1 MIILK
6 TLNWSNLFS
15 YGADNTI
22 SLAEEAITQL
32 VGNNGCLLGNTVV
45 LSPDGKV
52 NFIEELV
59 RQHNLDVFKD
69 RKYSSWGYSD
79 NKVAENTI
87 TDFIHN
93 NEKEVF
99 CVQLDSGDKLNI
111 TANHQLLTYNR
122 GWVPLSSL
130 KIDDFI
136 LDVRQRPVDI
146 IPQEEVDEGYWQLI
160 GYLNTEGGLSNVAK
174 KITFTN
180 QDKNVAEHMRSLL
193 RAFNP
198 GVELVCT
205 DTVRDY
211 NYYINFSRSSQLKQE
226 FIKYVTQSPN
236 VVGYCTEKWFPD
248 EVIRLPEST
257 LNKLIAIYLD
267 TDGCI
272 TEHSHLSF
280 STSSKKQAQQLLFIL
295 RHRYGL
301 LTSIRT
307 KKTTHSDNFEISIT
321 RLDQV
326 HLLLK
331 KISPFIISYK
341 KERVLSTL
349 NRTSSSSSYTQD
361 LVPRSLLIDSLI
373 SNTTVSA
380 SCQKARNS
388 LKNTKHGITRK
399 NYELLRDN
407 GLVCSLENFDNIK
420 FLRIKNIT
428 SIGVHNVYD
437 LTTTSSNFIADGI
450 LVHNSGKSSVPLILE
465 EVLYNRN
472 SKGIKKGDVPNR
484 VLGTT
489 KYSANCIFSILNK
502 EYKLSI
508 ERSGATQK
516 VKLLENN
523 EDISSHTAT
532 ATFAQIE
539 ELLGIDGK
547 TFSQLVYQ
555 NSGSSLQ
562 FLTATDSNRK
572 KFLIDLLSLDRYIN
586 VFEKVKVAHK
596 AVSDTLIKLESK
608 ENTIRSWLATTG
620 KTQLKEMTFLD
631 VPVINSEKPNQLGML
646 QAQLAEI
653 KSINTRINSNNL
665 YRKKLESISAID
677 LVNNKIPIVTR
688 TLEEK
693 RTEVQLELK
702 QYAATI
708 KKYSG
713 LTSGACPTC
722 TQPIDT
728 EKIKSIVD
736 SAKDLSTKKRLDE
749 QTILAELA
757 LAEQHNIEVSV
768 HQALIKEFEQLSIL
782 IDNSLPLLALDND
795 NLVAN
800 IKELQGYISGINEEI
815 ARVTKSNNLA
825 ASNNAKV
832 SAIKDQLESYTK
844 ELGIVLEESAK
855 VTKQL
860 SILEVLKK
868 AFSTTGLIA
877 YKIENSV
884 KELESLTND
893 YLSELSAGRFE
904 LLFVLEKDKLNIVI
918 VDNGKEIEITALSA
932 GELARVTTSTL
943 LAIRKLMSSLSK
955 SRINILFL
963 DEVIDVLDVYGKEKL
978 IEVLLKEE
986 GLNTFIISH
995 TYTHPLVKKLEV
1007 IKEDGISRLNYD
1019 GG

>member
-22 SLAEEAITQL
+22 SLSEDAITQL
-32 VGNNGCLLGNTVV
+32 VGLNG
-45 LSPDGKV
+45 
-52 NFIEELV
+52 
-59 RQHNLDVFKD
+59 
-69 RKYSSWGYSD
+69 
-79 NKVAENTI
+79 
-87 TDFIHN
+87 
-93 NEKEVF
+93 
-99 CVQLDSGDKLNI
+99 
-111 TANHQLLTYNR
+111 
-122 GWVPLSSL
+122 
-130 KIDDFI
+130 
-136 LDVRQRPVDI
+136 
-146 IPQEEVDEGYWQLI
+146 
-160 GYLNTEGGLSNVAK
+160 
-174 KITFTN
+174 
-180 QDKNVAEHMRSLL
+180 
-193 RAFNP
+193 
-198 GVELVCT
+198 
-205 DTVRDY
+205 
-211 NYYINFSRSSQLKQE
+211 
-226 FIKYVTQSPN
+226 
-236 VVGYCTEKWFPD
+236 
-248 EVIRLPEST
+248 
-257 LNKLIAIYLD
+257 
-267 TDGCI
+267 
-272 TEHSHLSF
+272 
-280 STSSKKQAQQLLFIL
+280 
-295 RHRYGL
+295 
-301 LTSIRT
+301 
-307 KKTTHSDNFEISIT
+307 
-321 RLDQV
+321 
-326 HLLLK
+326 
-331 KISPFIISYK
+331 
-341 KERVLSTL
+341 
-349 NRTSSSSSYTQD
+349 
-361 LVPRSLLIDSLI
+361 
-373 SNTTVSA
+373 
-380 SCQKARNS
+380 
-388 LKNTKHGITRK
+388 
-399 NYELLRDN
+399 
-407 GLVCSLENFDNIK
+407 
-420 FLRIKNIT
+420 
-428 SIGVHNVYD
+428 
-437 LTTTSSNFIADGI
+437 
-450 LVHNSGKSSVPLILE
+450 SGKSGVPLILE

-484 VLGTT
+484 VLGTN
-489 KYSANCIFSILNK
+489 KYSANCIFSISNK

-677 LVNNKIPIVTR
+677 LVNNKIPILTR
-688 TLEEK
+688 TLEER

-736 SAKDLSTKKRLDE
+736 YAKDLSTKKRLDE
-749 QTILAELA
+749 QTILADLA
-757 LAEQHNIEVSV
+757 LAEQHNREVSA

-815 ARVTKSNNLA
+815 ARVTKANNLA

-832 SAIKDQLESYTK
+832 SAVKEQLESYTK